1 MGVAQLGDERVDDV
15 GAAGD
20 AIEIRTNS
28 LATFIIDALGAVELE
43 ILAGPVDD
51 PLPRPDLTSSRIVDR
66 VGNTFTVD
74 GTDGG
79 PNHRV
84 TVGQL
89 ADGRYIALAAP
100 LDEVRDTLGALART
114 LILTLFGVV
123 AAMGLIFWGLLR
135 ASLRPYDE
143 LVDTAAAIADGDM
156 DRRATRTTPD
166 PEIDRLTNALN
177 TMLDRLQD
185 SFEERQAAE
194 QRVKQF
200 AADASHELRTPITT
214 IAGYSEVYLSGA
226 ATDTDS
232 VTKQMTRINREAGR
246 MGRLVNQL
254 LTLARLDQGEG
265 LAFGPVDLSAVIDD
279 VVSDARIA
287 EPTAVISTIGDGRP
301 EVVGDRDALQQ
312 VFANLVTNA
321 RVHAAGSPIDIGVVC
336 DDTHVTVT
344 VTDEGPGMADDVA
357 AHVFDRFYRA
367 EESRT
372 SSVHGPPSDHASD
385 HRRAQPGVTSVPR

>member
-28 LATFIIDALGAVELE
+28 LATFIIDELGAVELE

-51 PLPRPDLTSSRIVDR
+51 PLPRPDLTSSRIIDR

-100 LDEVRDTLGALART
+100 LDEVR
-114 LILTLFGVV
+114 
-123 AAMGLIFWGLLR
+123 
-135 ASLRPYDE
+135 
-143 LVDTAAAIADGDM
+143 
-156 DRRATRTTPD
+156 
-166 PEIDRLTNALN
+166 
-177 TMLDRLQD
+177 
-185 SFEERQAAE
+185 
-194 QRVKQF
+194 
-200 AADASHELRTPITT
+200 
-214 IAGYSEVYLSGA
+214 
-226 ATDTDS
+226 
-232 VTKQMTRINREAGR
+232 
-246 MGRLVNQL
+246 
-254 LTLARLDQGEG
+254 
-265 LAFGPVDLSAVIDD
+265 
-279 VVSDARIA
+279 
-287 EPTAVISTIGDGRP
+287 DGRP

-372 SSVHGPPSDHASD
+372 SSVRSSGLGLSVVAAIVDAHGGTVAVDTAIDRGSAFTVRLPITLPITVE
-385 HRRAQPGVTSVPR
+385 RNQG